1 MIGLDTN
8 VIVRYI
14 TQDDAEQSAVATRI
28 FEETITDDNHGF
40 ISSVALCETVWV
52 LARAYKQPRAK
63 LIEIVKQLLFTD
75 CLEVEHRD
83 EVWGAIADFEEGQAD
98 FADYLIGRI
107 CREVGVKFTY
117 TFDEKALKNK
127 LLFMKAR

>member
-28 FEETITDDNHGF
+28 FEELITDDNHGF

-52 LARAYKQPRAK
+52 LARAYKQPREK
-63 LIEIVKQLLFTD
+63 LIEVIKQLLLVD
-75 CLEVEHRD
+75 CIEVEHRD
-83 EVWGAIADFEEGQAD
+83 EVWSAVADFEEGTAD
-98 FADYLIGRI
+98 FSDYLIGRI
-107 CREVGVKFTY
+107 GREAGVKTTY
-117 TFDEKALKNK
+117 SFDDKAVKNK
-127 LLFMKAR
+127 LLFTKAR